1 MILIIVMIENK
12 DTRSV
17 NHKRHIH
24 VISVIS
30 IHLCVIGTVK
40 QPHVKRL
47 ALLTS
52 AGKSTNYSTY
62 QPVMTSLSSVIIT
75 GVF

>member
-1 MILIIVMIENK
+1 MIENK

-52 AGKSTNYSTY
+52 AGKFTNYST
-62 QPVMTSLSSVIIT
+62 VMTSLYPVIIT